1 MSHIW
6 MKVAGSLALFSSLL
20 LPLAA
25 RAKQN
30 DVMGKIEFQ
39 ATSHV
44 AKTSGVWVD
53 QQYVGYLSELKGS
66 KSVLLLPGE
75 HTITVRQDGYK
86 DFTQQVLV
94 QPGQTHMVVVSMLP
108 GPTGPV
114 PTVTATVK
122 IAVDPDRAAVF
133 VDGLFIG
140 HVKEFQGVG
149 RGLLVAPGTRHISI
163 ALPGYQ
169 TFETDIHPIAHQ
181 TVEIK
186 THLIK
191 SNGPA
196 TDPLISRGA
205 GATTESGKT
214 AAALTH

>member
-1 MSHIW
+1 V
-6 MKVAGSLALFSSLL
+6 KFTGFLVLFLSLL

-25 RAKQN
+25 HAKQN

-39 ATSHV
+39 GTSRV

-53 QQYVGYLSELKGS
+53 QQYIGYLSELKGS

-94 QPGQTHMVVVSMLP
+94 QPGQTNTVVVSMLP
-108 GPTGPV
+108 APTGPV
-114 PTVTATVK
+114 PHVTATVK

-169 TFETDIHPIAHQ
+169 TFETDIHPIANQ

-205 GATTESGKT
+205 GATTDSGKT
-214 AAALTH
+214 AAALAH

>member
-1 MSHIW
+1 
-6 MKVAGSLALFSSLL
+6 
-20 LPLAA
+20 
-25 RAKQN
+25 
-30 DVMGKIEFQ
+30 
-39 ATSHV
+39 
-44 AKTSGVWVD
+44 
-53 QQYVGYLSELKGS
+53 
-66 KSVLLLPGE
+66 VLLLPGE

-86 DFTQQVLV
+86 DFNQQVLV
-94 QPGQTHMVVVSMLP
+94 QPGRTNMVVVSMLP
-108 GPTGPV
+108 SPTGPI

-140 HVKEFQGVG
+140 HVKEFQGAG
-149 RGLLVAPGTRHISI
+149 RGLLVALGTRQISI

-186 THLIK
+186 TRLIK

-214 AAALTH
+214 AAALAH